1 MQRHAQERGGIM
13 CKPKSKYDN
22 SVMAEAIAEA
32 IHSELHR
39 QILHAVLIDG
49 WSYERIAEQV
59 RYSPRH
65 ISRIMDKAAPLLDE
79 WLRQKMS

>member
-1 MQRHAQERGGIM
+1 M

-22 SVMAEAIAEA
+22 TPMAEAIAEA
-32 IHSELHR
+32 IHSDLHR
-39 QILHAVLIDG
+39 QILYAVLIDG
-49 WSYERIAEQV
+49 WSYERIAEKV